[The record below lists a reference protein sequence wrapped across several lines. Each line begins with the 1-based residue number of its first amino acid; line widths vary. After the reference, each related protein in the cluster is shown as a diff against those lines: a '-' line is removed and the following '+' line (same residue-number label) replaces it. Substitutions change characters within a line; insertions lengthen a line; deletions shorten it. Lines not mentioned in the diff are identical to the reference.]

1 MLGLPKV
8 RVQSATN
15 ILDKLQTFHESSLV
29 IISITDR
36 PSKFAGVNISDRMS
50 SCTAWNRDE
59 GGSMTQHDEAA
70 SRQRRNFLKTAGGAA
85 LALVATKDAN
95 SQNENAKPAMQP
107 SRRRDEPADRGLWAT
122 WYDLPD
128 SGRDGYFT
136 WLHETY
142 LPALLKRPGYL
153 WAAHYAT
160 QNTEA
165 RPDLHHVEDPKVP
178 TGFRYVL
185 LIGAK
190 DAGVFGNP
198 APMEIHAALPEQGQ
212 KMLAMRI
219 GERVN
224 LMIES
229 SRCEGRAASAHK
241 EGATGAPCIQI
252 GSFNCPI
259 EYEEEMLA
267 GYVQVRLPAMCGA
280 ASCVRTRKLNSA
292 AGWAKHAILYEFASL
307 AGFQRDYAVTNAHA
321 PIGLKGHSVVPM
333 LIHAPNGPNMAL
345 RIWPPVPKA

>member
-1 MLGLPKV
+1 MTK
-8 RVQSATN
+8 
-15 ILDKLQTFHESSLV
+15 H
-29 IISITDR
+29 
-36 PSKFAGVNISDRMS
+36 
-50 SCTAWNRDE
+50 DE
-59 GGSMTQHDEAA
+59 GAR
-70 SRQRRNFLKTAGGAA
+70 RQRRNFLKTAGGAA
-85 LALVATKDAN
+85 LAIVVTKDAQGQ
-95 SQNENAKPAMQP
+95 SEHAKTPTQGG
-107 SRRRDEPADRGLWAT
+107 RRRDEPADRGLWAT

-128 SGRDGYFT
+128 NGRDAYLS

-160 QNTEA
+160 QNTET
-165 RPDLHHVEDPKVP
+165 RSDLHHVEDPKVP

-198 APMEIHAALPEQGQ
+198 APVEIHAALPEQGR

-224 LMIES
+224 LMTET
-229 SRCEGRAASAHK
+229 SRCEGHAGNSSK
-241 EGATGAPCIQI
+241 EGPLGAPCIQI
-252 GSFNCPI
+252 GSFNCPV

-267 GYVQVRLPAMCGA
+267 GYVQVRLPAMCA
-280 ASCVRTRKLNSA
+280 AGSCVRTRKMNSA

-307 AGFQRDYAVTNAHA
+307 EGFQRDYAVANAHA

-333 LIHAPNGPNMAL
+333 LIHAPNGPNMAI
-345 RIWPPVPKA
+345 RIWPPVAKA